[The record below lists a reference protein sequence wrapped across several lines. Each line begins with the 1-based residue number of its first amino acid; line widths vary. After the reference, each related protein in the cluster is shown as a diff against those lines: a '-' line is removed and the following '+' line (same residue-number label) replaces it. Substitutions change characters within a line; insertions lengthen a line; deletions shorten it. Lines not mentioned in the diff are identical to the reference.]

1 MQTNIESQIAAMVY
15 LDLIL
20 RSVTDPG
27 LLKIMIKFLL
37 DDEKFD
43 GERILDI
50 LIDRINS
57 HDSRVRDDFF
67 KKNFFVL
74 IYMIYHFYFP

>member
-1 MQTNIESQIAAMVY
+1 MPQKQKLKGSHLQTNVESQIAAMVY

-27 LLKIMIKFLL
+27 LLPILIKFLL
-37 DDEKFD
+37 DEEKFD
-43 GERILDI
+43 GHRIIDG

-57 HDSRVRDDFF
+57 PDSRVCS
-67 KKNFFVL
+67 
-74 IYMIYHFYFP
+74 